1 VRATTKSILAAFI
14 SGTLLGATTTGAT
27 ANEDWQDSK
36 WGEDD
41 TIGAANYLSAEH
53 ILKATSLVTEG
64 KAYSLG
70 VELNRDFPAYGARF
84 FDITVMEPRAGGQAI
99 GPTKLTSTDDILHT
113 WLGIGS
119 QIDGFGHIG
128 IDHKHYNG
136 LAAED
141 IVSVDGLK
149 KLGTEGIPPIVTRGV
164 LLDMTEH
171 FGQDMLTEG
180 QGFNSEEIRAAADAQ
195 GVKVQEGDVVLFH
208 TGWLNLVGEDN
219 ERFGKAQPGLGVD
232 GAEYLA
238 DQGVVAVGADNW
250 GLEVIPFEEGTGVF
264 EVHQTLLAKNG
275 VYILENMNTAELAK
289 DNVHEFMFVLG
300 QPKVKGAVQMMVN
313 PIAIK

>member
-1 VRATTKSILAAFI
+1 MKLTTNPIIAAVI
-14 SGTLLGATTTGAT
+14 AGALLGASASVAL
-27 ANEDWQDSK
+27 ANEDWQKSK

-41 TIGAANYLSAEH
+41 TIGAANYLSADR
-53 ILKATSLVTEG
+53 ILEAARLVTEG
-64 KAYSLG
+64 KTYSLG

-84 FDITVMEPRAGGQAI
+84 FDITVMEPRAGGKPL

-141 IVSVDGLK
+141 IVAVDGLK

-171 FGQDMLTEG
+171 FGQSMLTEG
-180 QGFNSEEIRAAADAQ
+180 QGFNSEEILAAAEAQ
-195 GVKVQEGDVVLFH
+195 NVKIQEGDVVLFH
-208 TGWLNLVGEDN
+208 TGWLSLVGEDN

-232 GAEYLA
+232 GAKYLA
-238 DQGVVAVGADNW
+238 EQGVVAVGADNW
-250 GLEVIPFEEGTGVF
+250 GLEVIPFEDGTGVF
-264 EVHQTLLAKNG
+264 EVHQTLLAKYG

-300 QPKVKGAVQMMVN
+300 QPKIKGAVQMMVN

>member
-1 VRATTKSILAAFI
+1 MRISKTPITAAVVACSWLAA
-14 SGTLLGATTTGAT
+14 SSTGVLAD
-27 ANEDWQDSK
+27 EDWQTSK
-36 WGEDD
+36 WGDDD
-41 TIGAANYLSAEH
+41 TIGAANYLSADH
-53 ILKATSLVTEG
+53 ILKATQLVTEG

-70 VELNRDFPAYGARF
+70 VELNRDFPAYGTRF

-141 IVSVDGLK
+141 IVAVDGLK

-171 FGQDMLTEG
+171 FGQDMLEEG
-180 QGFNSEEIRAAADAQ
+180 QGFNREEIQAAAEAQ
-195 GVKVQEGDVVLFH
+195 GVEIGEGDVVLFH
-208 TGWLNLVGEDN
+208 TGWLSLVGEDN
-219 ERFGKAQPGLGVD
+219 ERFGKAEPGLGVD
-232 GAEYLA
+232 GANYLV
-238 DQGVVAVGADNW
+238 DQGVVAIGADNW
-250 GLEVIPFEEGTGVF
+250 GLEVIPFEDGTGVF
-264 EVHQTLLAKNG
+264 EVHQVLLAKSG
-275 VYILENMNTAELAK
+275 VYILENMNTAELAE
-289 DNVHEFMFVLG
+289 DGVHEFMFVLG
-300 QPKVKGAVQMMVN
+300 QPKIKGAVQMMVN

>member
-1 VRATTKSILAAFI
+1 MNPAPKLMMAVSV
-14 SGTLLGATTTGAT
+14 TGALLSVNPT
-27 ANEDWQDSK
+27 SALAEEDWQASK
-36 WGEDD
+36 WGEED
-41 TIGAANYLSAEH
+41 TIGAANYLSADH
-53 ILKATSLVTEG
+53 ILKASQLVTEG

-70 VELNRDFPAYGARF
+70 VELNRDFPAYGTRS

-99 GPTKLTSTDDILHT
+99 GPTKLTSTDDVLHT

-141 IVSVDGLK
+141 IVAVDGLK

-171 FGQDMLTEG
+171 FDTDMLTEG
-180 QGFNSEEIRAAADAQ
+180 QAFNREEIQAAAADQ
-195 GVKVQEGDVVLFH
+195 GVTIQEGDVVLFH
-208 TGWLNLVGEDN
+208 TGWLSLVGEDN

-232 GAEYLA
+232 GAEFLA

-250 GLEVIPFEEGTGVF
+250 GLEVIPFEDGTGVF
-264 EVHQTLLAKNG
+264 EVHQTLLTKNG

-289 DNVHEFMFVLG
+289 DDVHEFMFVLG
-300 QPKVKGAVQMMVN
+300 QPKVKGSVQMIVN

>member
-1 VRATTKSILAAFI
+1 MKRTTTPLMATILAGA
-14 SGTLLGATTTGAT
+14 LLGANAPTGF
-27 ANEDWQDSK
+27 ANEDWQNSK
-36 WGEDD
+36 WGKDD
-41 TIGAANYLSAEH
+41 TIGAANYLSADH
-53 ILKATSLVTEG
+53 ILEATSLVTEG

-70 VELNRDFPAYGARF
+70 VELNRDFPAYGTRF

-141 IVSVDGLK
+141 IVAVDGLK

-164 LLDMTEH
+164 LLDMAEH

-180 QGFNSEEIRAAADAQ
+180 QGFNSEEIRAAAETQD
-195 GVKVQEGDVVLFH
+195 VTIQEGDVVLFH
-208 TGWLNLVGEDN
+208 TGWLSLVGNDN
-219 ERFGKAQPGLGVD
+219 ERFGKAEPGLGVD
-232 GAEYLA
+232 GAKYLA
-238 DQGVVAVGADNW
+238 GQGVVAVGADTW
-250 GLEVIPFEEGTGVF
+250 GLEVIPFEDGTGVF